1 MCAKNTR
8 EVIMVKFYE
17 SQIYGKNRQAS
28 SLFLLLAAVSDEN
41 LLYEMNASNIF
52 LLLQGFQV
60 RLALKNVL
68 SSLKPP
74 TQLLKNSSAASEEV
88 TNTLVFNNLTAAI
101 NAGNELVKKLGAMNP
116 KFFIYDDR
124 KNAYPEKD
132 FFHVLE
138 VKNTD
143 IDTLKKN
150 ILDFLQKNFEP
161 LANQC
166 YFLYN
171 RNGDIIFKNDESV
184 IKAAIFESPKKAP

>member
-1 MCAKNTR
+1 
-8 EVIMVKFYE
+8 MVKFYE